1 MLRLTRYVAKTVLMT
16 TTIVTLSII
25 AIFIIFTFI
34 AQMGDVGTG
43 NYTTLSAFIYVIYE
57 IPYNLYLILPM
68 GCLLGSL
75 MGLGILANNS
85 ELIVM
90 RASGLSIFQISK
102 GVIVASVLLMLF
114 CLLLGAWFG
123 PKYNKEADIYKALAS
138 GDSSAALSGNQSLW
152 FKSGNDFIHV
162 NGSFAQHELIN
173 ITRYNIQNSQVKSI
187 TLADNAEFEKGSWKV
202 NNITTTDLSFDQVK
216 TTKQNK
222 AVWKN
227 LIPPKLVN
235 VIGVNPD
242 YLNLIALWEYISFK
256 KQNLEDTNLLE
267 LQFWQKIF
275 QPISVIILMLMAV
288 PFVFGPMRSSAMGL
302 KILAGL
308 FLGFVFFII
317 NQFFGPFSEVYHL
330 PALIGAASPSVIFI
344 IVLIFLFIKMRE

>member
-16 TTIVTLSII
+16 TMIVTLSII

-43 NYTTLSAFIYVIYE
+43 NYTTISAFIYVIYE

-90 RASGLSIFQISK
+90 RAAGCSIFQISK
-102 GVIVASVLLMLF
+102 GVIVASVLLMILCF
-114 CLLLGAWFG
+114 ALGAWFG
-123 PKYNKEADIYKALAS
+123 PRYNKEADIYKAIAS
-138 GDSSAALSGNQSLW
+138 GDSSATLSGSQSLW
-152 FKSGNDFIHV
+152 FKSGKDFIHV
-162 NGSFAQHELIN
+162 NGSFAQHELVN
-173 ITRYNIQNSQVKSI
+173 ITRYKIEDNQLKSI
-187 TLADNAEFEKGSWKV
+187 TLADNAEFKNDQWTV
-202 NNITTTDLSFDQVK
+202 NHITTTDLTFKQVE
-216 TTKQNK
+216 TNK
-222 AVWKN
+222 DEQAVWKN

-242 YLNLIALWEYISFK
+242 YLNLFSLWEYIEFK

-308 FLGFVFFII
+308 LLGFIFFII
-317 NQFFGPFSEVYHL
+317 NQFFGPFSEVYNL
-330 PALIGAASPSVIFI
+330 PALIGASSPSVIFM